1 MNDKIDQ
8 YKINYVDY
16 AEDMIKRYSKHREIV
31 KNGNVDIKETN
42 QSLSD
47 YKAVNDF
54 LIYEY
59 EKKSL
64 ELDLKRSNFD
74 QWYSEKYME
83 SRAKLNPDT
92 LAGTKWAST
101 KEIDMHVRVHNKEEY
116 RELNEELIILNREVA
131 TLRRL
136 CDSYKRMDGIF
147 QTLSANH
154 RNSLKAWSID
164 NRMNTDY
171 EEINSNNSKKNNDY
185 DNMQNYTTKV
195 RERKVSGD

>member
-1 MNDKIDQ
+1 MDNSIDKA
-8 YKINYVDY
+8 KINYVEY
-16 AEDMIKRYSKHREIV
+16 AEDMINRYSRQRKIV
-31 KNGNVDIKETN
+31 KEGNVNIGETN

-64 ELDLKRSNFD
+64 ELDLKKSNFE
-74 QWYSEKYME
+74 QWYSEKYYE
-83 SRAKLNPDT
+83 AREKLNPVSLT
-92 LAGTKWAST
+92 ASKWAST
-101 KEIDMHVRVHNKEEY
+101 KEIEMYIKVHNKEEY
-116 RELNEELIILNREVA
+116 KELNEELIILNREVA

-147 QTLSANH
+147 QTLSANY
-154 RNSLKAWSID
+154 RQSNKSLSLE

-171 EEINSNNSKKNNDY
+171 EKDEP
-185 DNMQNYTTKV
+185 KV
-195 RERKVSGD
+195 RTRGQK